1 MLQLKKIGESGYR
14 VTTKNGGKSMLTR
27 YGFLDDNLSRLYAPC
42 DAELTD
48 NGVLF
53 RGAKHTLEVT
63 VKNISGGGFEIKIPL
78 KRDERLFGMGDAN
91 RDSVMIRGK
100 TLNVWVAN
108 VASYGPMPVV
118 LSSNGWAIIVNCTY
132 CQKFDLGDSDKDTL
146 IISAA
151 GGTADFYLLAADTLL
166 DMVQAITDIT
176 GKPTMLPA
184 FGYGLT
190 FVESEQ
196 LMNARQLLDD
206 VRMMRDRGIPCDV
219 FGLEPSWMSQH
230 YDLSTEKEWDKE
242 RFPMPYWL
250 PENTASHRTFMG
262 PMRFMGMQL
271 SLWLCEDYDLFYE
284 EDRNEVS
291 GAAIEYQW
299 LETDGDGFKKNI
311 DFADAHLAGGKK
323 SDVIT
328 KEDEPWFEHLK
339 KFVDNGVACF
349 KLDGYT
355 QVVPHPDRLWAK
367 KYLDNEVHNI
377 YCLALAKQM
386 KEGFQNY
393 TDRRGLIYTAGAY
406 VGTQKY
412 AATWAGDTGGGPR
425 TLVACLN
432 YAMCG
437 HTNTTC
443 DMDIMDV
450 KAIHYAF
457 LSTWTQICSW
467 AYYFHPWF
475 LPPEIEATIK
485 NYSVLRSTLFPYL
498 YTMAHN
504 ASVTGIPVMRPLPML
519 HGDTDRY
526 DDVHNAY
533 MLGDSLYVGAFDMHL
548 KLPAGEWVDYFTGK
562 TYQGDVEYEV
572 ADGYAGAL
580 LVKKGSIVVTMQP
593 QKYILEKEH
602 DYVIKVY
609 AGGNG
614 EFSLYED
621 DQFTYDYEKGGFAT
635 TRFTWTEKGDR
646 GTLGV
651 YRRQGSFDGR
661 PNNGHDRI
669 NNSIPKI
676 DGIKAVRDMT
686 VRIYGKTPRSVR
698 LGEEE
703 IDFIVSEGYIQFN
716 VTAEM
721 HATDDLFYE
730 VEY

>member
-14 VTTKNGGKSMLTR
+14 ITTKNGKASMLTR
-27 YGFLDDNLSRLYAPC
+27 YGFLQDGFARTYAKC
-42 DAELTD
+42 NAELTEK
-48 NGVLF
+48 GVLF
-53 RGAKHTLEVT
+53 HAEKRDVEILVQNYAD
-63 VKNISGGGFEIKIPL
+63 GGFALKIPL
-78 KRDERLFGMGDAN
+78 TKKERLFGMGDAN
-91 RDSVMIRGK
+91 RNSVMIRGK

-118 LSSNGWAIIVNCTY
+118 LSSEGWAIIVNCTY

-146 IISAA
+146 SISAA
-151 GGTADFYLLAADTLL
+151 GGTADFYMLAADTLL

-190 FVESEQ
+190 FVESERH
-196 LMNARQLLDD
+196 MNARQLLDD

-219 FGLEPSWMSQH
+219 FGLEPVWMETY
-230 YDLSTEKEWDKE
+230 YDASTDKKWSSE
-242 RFPMPYWL
+242 RFWMPEWL
-250 PENTASHRTFMG
+250 PANTASHRSFMG

-284 EDRNEVS
+284 EDRNEVT
-291 GAAIEYQW
+291 GATVAYQ
-299 LETDGDGFKKNI
+299 LQEGDDDFKKNV
-311 DFADAHLAGGKK
+311 DFADAHLEGAKK

-339 KFVDNGVACF
+339 KFVDNGAACF

-355 QVVPHPDRLWAK
+355 QVMPHPDRLWAK
-367 KYLDNEVHNI
+367 KYLDSEVHNI
-377 YCLALAKQM
+377 YCLALARQM

-393 TDRRGLIYTAGAY
+393 TDRRGLIYTSGAY

-443 DMDIMDV
+443 DMDILDV

-457 LSTWTQICSW
+457 LSTWTQLCSW

-475 LPPEIEATIK
+475 LPPENERMIK

-498 YTMAHN
+498 YSMAHTAN
-504 ASVTGIPVMRPLPML
+504 VSGIPVMRPLPML
-519 HGDTDRY
+519 YGETERF

-548 KLPAGEWVDYFTGK
+548 KLPKGEWVDYFTGK
-562 TYQGDVEYEV
+562 TYQGDVEYEIS
-572 ADGYAGAL
+572 DGYAGAL
-580 LVKKGSIVVTMQP
+580 LVKKGSVFATMQP
-593 QKYILEKEH
+593 QNYILEKEH
-602 DYVIKVY
+602 DYVIRVY
-609 AGGNG
+609 TGGDG
-614 EFSLYED
+614 AFSLYED
-621 DQFTYDYEKGGFAT
+621 DAFTYDYEKGGYAE
-635 TRFTWTEKGDR
+635 TRFTWTEQENK

-651 YRRQGSFDGR
+651 YRREGSFDGR
-661 PNNGHDRI
+661 PNNGHDLI
-669 NNSIPKI
+669 NNAIPKI
-676 DGIKAVRDMT
+676 EGIKPVRDMT
-686 VRIYGKTPRSVR
+686 VRIYGKTPTSIR
-698 LGEEE
+698 LGGQA
-703 IDFIVSEGYIQFN
+703 IPFTVCEGYTEF
-716 VTAEM
+716 TLDAAA
-721 HATDDLFYE
+721 HAQDDLFYE
-730 VEY
+730 VNY